1 VGIPPVYTRFRAR
14 DSWTKVHVSPPRIG
28 TGIET
33 KLLLPITK
41 MKTAII
47 VISDPKAGEE
57 AAGRAFNALATAKDG
72 LEHGDEIEIAFIGA
86 GTRWPAEMSKAA
98 HPLNALYQSVRD
110 AVRGASR
117 GCAVAFGATAG
128 VDACGISQAKDFAAP
143 GTPGILSVRRY
154 LAEGWQTL
162 NF

>member
-1 VGIPPVYTRFRAR
+1 MVQRQPITFSNSMSTRREFSLGMRARNFLSFAVINLHRFVGIPPVYTRFRAR

-57 AAGRAFNALATAKDG
+57 AAGRAFNALATAK
-72 LEHGDEIEIAFIGA
+72 
-86 GTRWPAEMSKAA
+86 
-98 HPLNALYQSVRD
+98 
-110 AVRGASR
+110 
-117 GCAVAFGATAG
+117 
-128 VDACGISQAKDFAAP
+128 
-143 GTPGILSVRRY
+143 
-154 LAEGWQTL
+154 
-162 NF
+162 